1 MLLLCDER
9 KKQYRHVNY
18 KVTNWIVR
26 ALRFGREACLHENMC
41 KLIFHFDWFPLFFF
55 GEYITYYSAKLVS
68 ALIVTGEWG
77 AETTADNNN
86 TPVLVKTT
94 EVSILNLY
102 HCTKNFIYTKFTKCK
117 FCAKKCKLR
126 LKKRTKMVN
135 TAFALKFTTPCKLSS
150 KCGIYHLC
158 FWSPPCLLLFATYLH
173 RVNLSKS
180 NFSCSGC
187 YELTTFSWTCFSSST
202 VVKVQFQCPLS

>member
-1 MLLLCDER
+1 MLLLCDERPVLIER

-55 GEYITYYSAKLVS
+55 REYITYYSAKLVS

-94 EVSILNLY
+94 EVSILNLD

-126 LKKRTKMVN
+126 LNKGRNLQPHVN
-135 TAFALKFTTPCKLSS
+135 SQANAVFTIFAFD
-150 KCGIYHLC
+150 
-158 FWSPPCLLLFATYLH
+158 LLL
-173 RVNLSKS
+173 V
-180 NFSCSGC
+180 CSFLQHIC
-187 YELTTFSWTCFSSST
+187 TE
-202 VVKVQFQCPLS
+202 

>member
-55 GEYITYYSAKLVS
+55 REYITYYSAKLVS

-86 TPVLVKTT
+86 TPVLVKTA
-94 EVSILNLY
+94 EVSILNLD

-126 LKKRTKMVN
+126 LNKGQRWLIPHLPSNLQPHVN
-135 TAFALKFTTPCKLSS
+135 SQTNAAFTIFAFD
-150 KCGIYHLC
+150 
-158 FWSPPCLLLFATYLH
+158 FLL
-173 RVNLSKS
+173 V
-180 NFSCSGC
+180 CSFLQHIC
-187 YELTTFSWTCFSSST
+187 SE
-202 VVKVQFQCPLS
+202 